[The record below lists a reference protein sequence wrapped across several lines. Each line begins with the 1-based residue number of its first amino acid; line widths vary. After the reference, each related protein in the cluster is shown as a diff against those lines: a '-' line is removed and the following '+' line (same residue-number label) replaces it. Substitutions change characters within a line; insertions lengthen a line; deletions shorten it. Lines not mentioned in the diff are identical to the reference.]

1 MQGKTMMRFA
11 KCFALGLAAS
21 FIAAPQ
27 AIAVEPGAPEKLITR
42 VDAVG
47 FEVQQ
52 SLSSTFRDASKA
64 EKREHGALVEF
75 FSERRAP
82 IWVNDTGLRPRALK
96 AIKLLKQADE
106 YGLNPA
112 DYDVPTAAISA
123 VRSTPSAHW
132 LADAELKL
140 NKAVLKYARD
150 ARTGRPQ
157 IHGISKN
164 YDSSEDLPEV
174 SEIMENL
181 AKLEDPSS
189 YILGFHPQHP
199 QFEALRKKLAEAR
212 GRSFDKVEEKRIVV
226 PKGPIL
232 KPGMRHASIAIL
244 RQRLEITVPVREGQ
258 PVYSPEVYDSSLEA
272 AVKAFQKKKGLNA
285 DGVVGP
291 STVRTLNGKGKVATP
306 RNRVKLILA
315 NMERWR
321 WLPHELGALHVRVN
335 VPEYL
340 VRVSHNGKNVLTER
354 VVVGRL
360 NYQTPIFSAPMDH
373 VVFNPYWNVPNSIK
387 RAELLPS
394 LRSGGGGLFNFSGR
408 PRILKMYG
416 LFVKYKGREINASS
430 VNWNK
435 ANITQYHFYQPPG
448 RLNVLGNV
456 KFMFPNKHDVYL
468 HDTQEKFYFAR
479 DQRTYSHGCVR
490 VQNPRRLAEALL
502 SRDKGW
508 SAASVGR
515 AFARGNNN
523 HVGLKNKIPV
533 HITYFTAWVSD
544 NGKIS
549 VYGDPYGHDSRM
561 ASSLKL

>member
-1 MQGKTMMRFA
+1 MMRFA

-21 FIAAPQ
+21 IAAAPQ
-27 AIAVEPGAPEKLITR
+27 AIAVEPGAPERLITR

-52 SLSSTFRDASKA
+52 SLSDTVRDASKS
-64 EKREHGALVEF
+64 EKREHGALVEYF
-75 FSERRAP
+75 ADHRAP
-82 IWVNDTGLRPRALK
+82 IWVDDTGLKSRAIK
-96 AIKLLKQADE
+96 AIKILQESDD
-106 YGLNPA
+106 YGLYPA
-112 DYDVPTAAISA
+112 DYDVPTAAVSA
-123 VRSTPSAHW
+123 VRSMPSAQW

-140 NKAVLKYARD
+140 NKAILKYARD
-150 ARTGRPQ
+150 ARMGRPK

-164 YDSSEDLPEV
+164 YDPTDDVPEV
-174 SEIMENL
+174 DEIMSNL
-181 AKLEDPSS
+181 AKLDDPSEYLLS
-189 YILGFHPQHP
+189 FHPKHP

-212 GRSFDKVEEKRIVV
+212 GKSIVKVEEKRVV
-226 PKGPIL
+226 IPSGPIL
-232 KPGMRHASIAIL
+232 KPGKRHASVAVL
-244 RQRLEITVPVREGQ
+244 RQRLELSVPMREGQ
-258 PVYSPEVYDSSLEA
+258 PVYSAEIYDSSLEV
-272 AVKAFQKKKGLNA
+272 AVRAFQKKKGLRA

-291 STVRTLNGKGKVATP
+291 STVRALNGKAKTATP
-306 RNRVKLILA
+306 RNRVKMILA

-321 WLPHELGALHVRVN
+321 WLPQDLGKLHVRVN
-335 VPEYL
+335 VPEYK

-354 VVVGRL
+354 AVVGKLR
-360 NYQTPIFSAPMDH
+360 YQTPIFSAPMDH
-373 VVFNPYWNVPNSIK
+373 IVFNPYWNVPNSIK
-387 RAELLPS
+387 REELLPS
-394 LRSGGGGLFNFSGR
+394 LRSGGGGGLFNFSGR

-416 LFVKYKGREINASS
+416 LYVKYKGREISASS

-435 ANITQYHFYQPPG
+435 VDITRYHFYQPPG
-448 RLNVLGNV
+448 GLNVLGNV

-502 SRDKGW
+502 MRDRGW

-515 AFARGNNN
+515 AFTSGNNN

-533 HITYFTAWVSD
+533 HITYFTAWVDD
-544 NGKIS
+544 NGKMR
-549 VYGDPYGHDSRM
+549 VYSDPYSHDSRM